1 MTATTSTIIAQ
12 LRALLTLTNTEIQVA
27 QTRVAQARTEAV
39 RKELQQNAS
48 NGEDRAQAIKTV
60 LRELGG
66 APSVI
71 APAVGRITAA
81 FKAAA
86 EQAQPFDEALLGDLA
101 LEHQL
106 LDRSR
111 YLKAL
116 STSDSQKDVER
127 LAERLITAH
136 TATVD
141 WLITVLAED
150 ALGGPAALRRTPTQ
164 AVAGAVVGA
173 INAPITVATNAID
186 RAINTAQETPEAVRR
201 LVGRGAE
208 ITEVAA
214 RTAAA
219 SRDAALEAAE
229 STVRDAGKGNAAEAL
244 HKARAAS
251 GSLEADELP
260 IEGYDDLTVNNAVA
274 AIRELTDTQDVR
286 TIVAYEERNKNR
298 QGVVSAAQTHVASIA
313 REAAGV
319 E

>member
-1 MTATTSTIIAQ
+1 MTATTATIIAQ
-12 LRALLTLTNTEIQVA
+12 LRALLTLTNAEIQLA
-27 QTRVAQARTEAV
+27 QTRVVQARTEAV
-39 RKELQQNAS
+39 RNELQQNAS
-48 NGEDRAQAIKTV
+48 NGEDRAQAIKTI

-116 STSDSQKDVER
+116 ATSDSQKDVER

-136 TATVD
+136 SATVD

-173 INAPITVATNAID
+173 INAPINVATNAID

-229 STVRDAGKGNAAEAL
+229 ATVRDAGKDNAADAL
-244 HKARAAS
+244 HKARAAA
-251 GSLEADELP
+251 GSLDADELP
-260 IEGYDDLTVNNAVA
+260 IEGYEDLTVNNAVA

-298 QGVVSAAQTHVASIA
+298 QGVVSAAQTHVASLA